1 MDSYPCDRHLKNLGH
16 KLNEHAKFTTIE
28 KINNACLP
36 KQQRG
41 SLLEQREDFWI
52 LRLETVSIQEVCTYP

>member
-1 MDSYPCDRHLKNLGH
+1 MDGYPCDKHLKNLGH
-16 KLNEHAKFTTIE
+16 KLNEHAKFTTIG
-28 KINNACLP
+28 KINSACLP

-52 LRLETVSIQEVCTYP
+52 LRLETVSLQEVCTYP